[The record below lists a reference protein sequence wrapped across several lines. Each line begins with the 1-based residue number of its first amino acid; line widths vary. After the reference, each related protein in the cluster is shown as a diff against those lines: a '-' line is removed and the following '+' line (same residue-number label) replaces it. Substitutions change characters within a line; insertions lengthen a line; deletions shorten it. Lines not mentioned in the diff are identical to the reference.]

1 LNIEPNYGPHLNK
14 SITGFLKTLAT
25 HFFSLNI
32 ARKLMLGFVPL
43 VVLLILISVFAL
55 INLGRLN
62 TISDSILKTDI
73 VVISESEKMI
83 DALLAQELYMRR
95 YLILK
100 SKNLL
105 NIFWERDKQFK
116 KHIET
121 IKAVPEDR
129 EFPIE
134 EITNLHKNYNDTLIK
149 LSALPLDVSS
159 LDKKK
164 VEREIREKQDA
175 IITLIKGMAE
185 EANRDQNKKIG
196 MTSSIGSIAFKA
208 SVVFCIFGVFL
219 SLAAA
224 MLITRNVSGAV
235 KKLSHATEIISK
247 GNFDYK
253 PDIKNSDE
261 LGDLSHAFIT
271 MAKRLKELEEMS
283 LDTSP
288 LTRLPGGL
296 SIERKLQ
303 DHISSGDPTAFC
315 LVDIDN
321 FKIFNDYYGYA
332 KGNELIKATAKI
344 IGEAVA
350 TYGDENDFIGH
361 IGGDDFVVITKPE
374 LFEQIC
380 NAITTNFDKK
390 VLDHYDEKIR
400 KRGYILWE
408 SRRGEQITFPLASLS
423 IAIVTNSKRDFT
435 NYLQFGEVAAEVK
448 KRAKSIPGSVS
459 VVDRRAKETSKSE
472 YLVEMN
478 TMADS
483 LKKGNN
489 RRKNVE

>member
-1 LNIEPNYGPHLNK
+1 MNLDQGYVPRLK
-14 SITGFLKTLAT
+14 KLITPILKTLAT

-43 VVLLILISVFAL
+43 VVLLVLISAFAL

-62 TISDSILKTDI
+62 TISDSILKTDV

-100 SKNLL
+100 TTNLL

-116 KHIET
+116 KHIAT

-129 EFPIE
+129 EFPVE
-134 EITNLHKNYNDTLIK
+134 EINDLHNSYNDTLIK
-149 LSALPLDVSS
+149 LSALPIDGSS
-159 LDKKK
+159 LNKKK
-164 VEREIREKQDA
+164 IEREIKEKQDA
-175 IITLIKGMAE
+175 IITLIKEMAE
-185 EANRDQNKKIG
+185 DAHLDQNKKIG

-208 SVVFCIFGVFL
+208 SVVFCVFGVFL

-247 GNFDYK
+247 GDFDYK
-253 PDIKNSDE
+253 PDIRNSDE

-271 MAKRLKELEEMS
+271 MAQRLKELEEMS

-303 DHISSGDPTAFC
+303 EHIALDDPTAFC

-332 KGNELIKATAKI
+332 KGNELIKATARI
-344 IGEAVA
+344 IGEALA
-350 TYGDENDFIGH
+350 TYGDDKDFIGH

-374 LFEQIC
+374 LFEKIC
-380 NAITTNFDKK
+380 SAITENFDKK

-400 KRGYILWE
+400 KRGYIIWE
-408 SRRGEQITFPLASLS
+408 SRRGEQITFPIASLS
-423 IAIVTNSKRDFT
+423 IAVVTNSKREFT

-448 KRAKSIPGSVS
+448 KRAKSIPGSIC
-459 VVDRRAKETSKSE
+459 VVDRRTKKTSKSK

-483 LKKGNN
+483 MKKASN
-489 RRKNVE
+489 RRKNV

>member
-1 LNIEPNYGPHLNK
+1 LNIGQGYGPRLK
-14 SITGFLKTLAT
+14 KLIARILKTLAT

-43 VVLLILISVFAL
+43 VFLLVLISAFAL

-62 TISDSILKTDI
+62 TISDSILKTDV

-100 SKNLL
+100 STNLL

-116 KHIET
+116 KHIAT

-129 EFPIE
+129 GFPIE
-134 EITNLHKNYNDTLIK
+134 EITNLHNNYNDTLIK
-149 LSALPLDVSS
+149 LSALPVDGSP
-159 LDKKK
+159 LDKKEI
-164 VEREIREKQDA
+164 EREIKEKQDT

-185 EANRDQNKKIG
+185 DANRDQNKKIG

-208 SVVFCIFGVFL
+208 SVVFCVFGVVL

-224 MLITRNVSGAV
+224 MLITRNVAGAV
-235 KKLSHATEIISK
+235 KKLRHATEIISK

-303 DHISSGDPTAFC
+303 EHIALEDPTAFC

-332 KGNELIKATAKI
+332 KGNELIKATARI
-344 IGEAVA
+344 IGEAVVS
-350 TYGDENDFIGH
+350 YGDDNDFIGH

-374 LFEQIC
+374 LFEKIC
-380 NAITTNFDKK
+380 SAITTNFDKR

-400 KRGYILWE
+400 KRGYIIWE
-408 SRRGEQITFPLASLS
+408 SRRGEQITYPIASLS
-423 IAIVTNSKRDFT
+423 IAVVTNSKREFT

-448 KRAKSIPGSVS
+448 KRAKSIPGSVC
-459 VVDRRAKETSKSE
+459 VVDRRTRQTSKSK
-472 YLVEMN
+472 YLIEMN

-483 LKKGNN
+483 KQHF
-489 RRKNVE
+489 RSREKNV